1 MALEDMNMEPEEPEE
16 ESPATEDTGN
26 RTFIIVAGAIG
37 AVLILSIV
45 CLALYALVIRPRQA
59 NQRATEVAAINAQ
72 NTQIAVAAE
81 QTALAGKATFT
92 PTPIPAGFQGVI
104 EYTIQQGDTLESI
117 AKRFM
122 STVDAIRKENEG
134 SLEDPNTIV
143 VGRVIR
149 VPVNV
154 LLLPPTNTP
163 VLASPTVSP
172 PSPTI
177 DRTATVAAL
186 LTEAAAGKLTATPT
200 TSALPTTGFVEDVG
214 VPGLLG
220 IALVMILLI
229 FLARRLRT
237 ANS

>member
-1 MALEDMNMEPEEPEE
+1 MALEDMNMEPEEPEDE
-16 ESPATEDTGN
+16 TPATEDTGN

-92 PTPIPAGFQGVI
+92 PTATKPA
-104 EYTIQQGDTLESI
+104 
-117 AKRFM
+117 
-122 STVDAIRKENEG
+122 
-134 SLEDPNTIV
+134 
-143 VGRVIR
+143 
-149 VPVNV
+149 
-154 LLLPPTNTP
+154 PPTATP
-163 VLASPTVSP
+163 VLASPTAGMA
-172 PSPTI
+172 SPTI

-200 TSALPTTGFVEDVG
+200 TSALPTTGFAEDVG
-214 VPGLLG
+214 VPGLFG

-237 ANS
+237 ASS